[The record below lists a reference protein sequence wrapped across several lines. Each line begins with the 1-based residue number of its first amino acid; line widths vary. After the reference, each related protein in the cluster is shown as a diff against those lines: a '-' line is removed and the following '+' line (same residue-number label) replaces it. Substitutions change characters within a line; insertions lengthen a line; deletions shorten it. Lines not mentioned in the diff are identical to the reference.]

1 MNKRFRPIAAS
12 LVLAVAVMACA
23 LPAGNGGGEPT
34 TDQIATIVASTLQAL
49 TPVASD
55 VATETPVPADILPY
69 SFYYLGTDSTGLTQV
84 FRIERDGV
92 TLRQITFEP
101 ANVNAYDV
109 SQVDGSVVY
118 ISNNQMLL
126 ISADGSGRRVLVDGG
141 PVDPNRQFEESIS
154 SPVFTPDGQ
163 TIAYG
168 HRGLNLYAVLTG
180 VSNLVLEP
188 ELVDPGSGASGPR
201 EVYFPEKYSPD
212 GTKLLITAAIPNSDG
227 ILGAI
232 FYPAAGSLVR
242 LSGENNASLCCGN
255 PEWSLDG
262 SALYT
267 ASSTLGMFG
276 SGLWRVDP
284 ASGNATTLLPTE
296 AGGGNYNLAS
306 EPYLAS
312 DGQLYFFFAN
322 AASPDGFINRAPLQL
337 VRSTPDGV
345 TGRTILRPDT
355 FNLINEA
362 LWAPDASFVIVA
374 FAPIADVYA
383 GGQAEV
389 TYTDGRPSVVLTTF
403 AQEMKWGP

>member
-1 MNKRFRPIAAS
+1 MNKRFRPIAAF
-12 LVLAVAVMACA
+12 LVLAVAVMACT

-55 VATETPVPADILPY
+55 VATETPVPVDILPY

-92 TLRQITFEP
+92 TLRQITSEP

-126 ISADGSGRRVLVDGG
+126 ISADGTGRRVLVDGG

-188 ELVDPGSGASGPR
+188 ELVDPGSGATGPR

-232 FYPAAGSLVR
+232 FYPAAGSLVH
-242 LSGENNASLCCGN
+242 LSGENNGSLCCGN

-284 ASGNATTLLPTE
+284 TSGSSTTLLPTD

-306 EPYLAS
+306 EPYIAT

-322 AASPDGFINRAPLQL
+322 ATSPDGFIDNAPVQI
-337 VRSTPDGV
+337 VRSAVDGV
-345 TGRTILRPDT
+345 TGRTVLRPDT
-355 FNLINEA
+355 FALMNDA
-362 LWAPDASFVIVA
+362 LWAPDASFVVVA
-374 FAPIADVYA
+374 IGADATSYL

-389 TYTDGRPSVVLTTF
+389 IYLDGRPSVVLTTF

>member
-1 MNKRFRPIAAS
+1 MNKRSRPIAAF

-23 LPAGNGGGEPT
+23 LPIGNGGEEPT
-34 TDQIATIVASTLQAL
+34 TDQIATMVASTLQAL

-69 SFYYLGTDSTGLTQV
+69 SFYYLGTDSTGLMQV

-188 ELVDPGSGASGPR
+188 ELVDLGGVSGPR

-232 FYPAAGSLVR
+232 FYPAVGSLVR

-284 ASGNATTLLPTE
+284 TSGSSTTLLPTD
-296 AGGGNYNLAS
+296 AGSGNYNLAS
-306 EPYLAS
+306 EPYLAT
-312 DGQLYFFFAN
+312 DGQLYFFFAT
-322 AASPDGFINRAPLQL
+322 APAPDGFVDNAPVQI
-337 VRSTPDGV
+337 VRSAVDGV
-345 TGRTILRPDT
+345 TGRTVLRPDT
-355 FNLINEA
+355 FALMNDA
-362 LWAPDASFVIVA
+362 LWAPDASFVVVA
-374 FAPIADVYA
+374 IGADATSYL
-383 GGQAEV
+383 GGEAEV
-389 TYTDGRPSVVLTTF
+389 IYLDGRPSVVLTTF